1 MNLTYDHPRR
11 LASLGSPPLPLL
23 SMLPAQRGRRQDL
36 RAPVETA
43 HPGGD
48 ELSNM
53 AGDDLAH
60 PYEALIVISFGGP
73 NCNDDVIPFLE
84 NVLRG
89 KPVPRSRMLEV
100 AEHYYHFGGKS
111 PINEQN
117 LALIDALK
125 GELARREIDLPI
137 YFGNRNWAPYIPDAL
152 RQMRDNGVKKA
163 LAFFTSGFS
172 SYSSCRQYRE
182 NVAKAQEEIGAGA
195 PRIDLL
201 RKFYNHPGFIE
212 ALTELAKEKLASLS
226 EAGRASNKL
235 LFVAHSIPQSMADHS
250 RYEEQLREAS
260 RLVAQAL
267 DTPDWELVFQ
277 SRSGPP
283 TQPWLEPD
291 ICDRIERLPSEGYR
305 AVTVIPVGFVSDHME
320 ILFDLDTEAVEKAE
334 EVGLEMARVP
344 TVGVH
349 PKFIAMIGEL
359 IAERLGIVEERRAIG
374 EFGPSYDACPANCC
388 LYPR

>member
-1 MNLTYDHPRR
+1 MA
-11 LASLGSPPLPLL
+11 LAPPLTLGRISGLL
-23 SMLPAQRGRRQDL
+23 SKRGI
-36 RAPVETA
+36 T
-43 HPGGD
+43 GG
-48 ELSNM
+48 ELWK

-60 PYEALIVISFGGP
+60 PYDALIVISFGGP

-117 LALIDALK
+117 LALIDALSK
-125 GELARREIDLPI
+125 ELSRREISLPI
-137 YFGNRNWAPYIPDAL
+137 YFGNRNWDPYISDAL
-152 RQMRDNGVKKA
+152 RQMRDDGVKRA

-182 NVAKAQEEIGAGA
+182 NVAEAQAQVGEGA
-195 PRIDLL
+195 PRVDLL

-212 ALTELAKEKLASLS
+212 ALVELAQEEIARLS
-226 EAGRASNKL
+226 PEGRAANKV
-235 LFVAHSIPQSMADHS
+235 LFVAHSIPLSMADHS
-250 RYEEQLREAS
+250 RYEEQLRESS
-260 RLVAQAL
+260 RLISEACGFSG
-267 DTPDWELVFQ
+267 WELVFQ

-283 TQPWLEPD
+283 SQPWLEPD
-291 ICDRIERLPSEGYR
+291 ICDRIETLPQEGYK
-305 AVTVIPVGFVSDHME
+305 AVSVIPVGFVSDHME
-320 ILFDLDTEAVEKAE
+320 ILFDLDTEAVEKAQ

-344 TVGVH
+344 TVGTH
-349 PKFIAMIGEL
+349 PKFISMIGEL
-359 IAERLGIVEERRAIG
+359 IAERLGLQQERRALG
-374 EFGPSYDACPANCC
+374 NFGPSYDACPANCC

>member
-1 MNLTYDHPRR
+1 
-11 LASLGSPPLPLL
+11 
-23 SMLPAQRGRRQDL
+23 
-36 RAPVETA
+36 
-43 HPGGD
+43 
-48 ELSNM
+48 M

-73 NCNDDVIPFLE
+73 NSNDDVIPFLE

-89 KPVPRSRMLEV
+89 KPVPRTRMLEV

-125 GELARREIDLPI
+125 AELARREIDLPI
-137 YFGNRNWAPYIPDAL
+137 YFGNRNWDPYITDAL
-152 RQMRDNGVKKA
+152 RQMRDDGVQNA

-182 NVAKAQEEIGAGA
+182 NVAKAQEEIGEGA

-201 RKFYNHPGFIE
+201 RKFYNHPGFID
-212 ALTELAKEKLASLS
+212 ALSDLTQEKLDVLS
-226 EAGRASNKL
+226 PEGRSANKL

-260 RLVAQAL
+260 RLVADAVGHS
-267 DTPDWELVFQ
+267 DWELVFQ

-283 TQPWLEPD
+283 SQPWLEPD
-291 ICDRIERLPSEGYR
+291 ICDRIEALPGEEYR
-305 AVTVIPVGFVSDHME
+305 AVTVVPVGFVSDHME
-320 ILFDLDTEAVEKAE
+320 ILFDLDTEAVEKAQ

-349 PKFIAMIGEL
+349 PKFIAMIVEL
-359 IAERLGIVEERRAIG
+359 IAERLGVVSERRAIG
-374 EFGPSYDACPANCC
+374 NFKASYDTCPANCC

>member
-1 MNLTYDHPRR
+1 MAQSYD
-11 LASLGSPPLPLL
+11 
-23 SMLPAQRGRRQDL
+23 
-36 RAPVETA
+36 
-43 HPGGD
+43 
-48 ELSNM
+48 
-53 AGDDLAH
+53 
-60 PYEALIVISFGGP
+60 ALIVISFGGP

-125 GELARREIDLPI
+125 EELAQRELSLPI
-137 YFGNRNWAPYIPDAL
+137 YFGNRNWDPYIPDAL
-152 RQMRDNGVKKA
+152 RQMRDDGVQRA

-182 NVAKAQEEIGAGA
+182 NVAKAQEEVGEGA

-212 ALTELAKEKLASLS
+212 ALSDLASEEVAKLS
-226 EAGRASNKL
+226 PVGRSSNKV
-235 LFVAHSIPQSMADHS
+235 LFAAHSIPQSMADHS
-250 RYEEQLREAS
+250 RYEEQLRESS
-260 RLVAQAL
+260 RLIAEACGL
-267 DTPDWELVFQ
+267 SDWELVFQ

-283 TQPWLEPD
+283 SQPWLEPD
-291 ICDRIERLPSEGYR
+291 ICDRIEALPGEGYK
-305 AVTVIPVGFVSDHME
+305 AVTVVPVGFVSDHME
-320 ILFDLDTEAVEKAE
+320 ILFDLDTEAVEKAK

-344 TVGVH
+344 TVGTH
-349 PKFIAMIGEL
+349 PKFIAMIAEL
-359 IAERLGIVEERRAIG
+359 IAERLGVQEERRSIG
-374 EFGPSYDACPANCC
+374 LFGPSYDACPANCC

>member
-1 MNLTYDHPRR
+1 MR
-11 LASLGSPPLPLL
+11 GSADIREDLEPL
-23 SMLPAQRGRRQDL
+23 
-36 RAPVETA
+36 VETA
-43 HPGGD
+43 HSGG
-48 ELSNM
+48 ELWTI
-53 AGDDLAH
+53 GDDLAQS
-60 PYEALIVISFGGP
+60 YDALIVISFGGP
-73 NCNDDVIPFLE
+73 NCHDDVIPFLE

-125 GELARREIDLPI
+125 EELARRDVAMPI
-137 YFGNRNWAPYIPDAL
+137 YFGNRNWDPYIPDAL
-152 RQMRDNGVKKA
+152 RQMRDDGVHRA

-182 NVAKAQEEIGAGA
+182 NVAKAQEEVGEGA

-212 ALTELAKEKLASLS
+212 ALSDLTSEEIAKLS
-226 EAGRASNKL
+226 PAGRASNKV
-235 LFVAHSIPQSMADHS
+235 LFAAHSIPQSMADHS
-250 RYEEQLREAS
+250 RYEEQLRESS
-260 RLVAQAL
+260 RLISETCGL
-267 DTPDWELVFQ
+267 SDWELVFQ

-283 TQPWLEPD
+283 SQPWLEPD
-291 ICDRIERLPSEGYR
+291 ICDRIEALPGEGYK
-305 AVTVIPVGFVSDHME
+305 AVTVVPVGFVSDHME
-320 ILFDLDTEAVEKAE
+320 ILFDLDTEAVEKAK

-344 TVGVH
+344 TVGTH

-359 IAERLGIVEERRAIG
+359 IAERLGLQEERRAIG
-374 EFGPSYDACPANCC
+374 LFGPSYDVCPANCC